1 MIDAQRQKIAKV
13 DTFEEKEKAKS
24 AEEML
29 HEVLANATPSDV
41 YGEYLHFLKV
51 MPKLLNNAEQELV
64 GQVKEHLKIEK
75 VKKELLEKPG
85 DIINLKGEEYPILDA
100 LSIKLGLSL
109 RNILAPPCQTCLLCE
124 KPLVRNHKPTMVPF
138 HTLNGPH
145 LATKYSWECRSCHS
159 IWKFKNTFEKNCR
172 VYYSVD
178 QYGNPDMGYKK
189 YPDSFKVNTV
199 RCSSEEYCSK
209 RFLASYMSHLQHC
222 FTTSE
227 GESEAYNEVFK
238 GTEKEAFFRDFL
250 NFNPDVGG
258 HFEEKAST
266 EKKELVDGEEKGT
279 EEIEKSRGR
288 STMHELGRKN
298 LTSAYL
304 NHEVFC
310 EMVERGSVESVI
322 FGPKNDPNDPR
333 RKISY
338 KESVEH
344 YMKEVDQLRRGEL
357 YSHTA
362 EDCSDA
368 CRRRGCGKV
377 VSVDG
382 NWKLSYKICLW
393 RPQNRYSDQN
403 IFEEYPN
410 VCSEEPARGS
420 AFCSSH
426 SQIIEQLEYPTE
438 LRKFITKCGADPDA
452 YTKEGKKKVRGVLEK
467 LSKTQ
472 DTKSTMSAEDA
483 QGTSYFLR
491 NRQISTKEN
500 FQTTDGPDD
509 DCRKDIGILHRLHSW
524 SRGIVEIVGG
534 GGIIEY
540 WAPIFDSEGPV
551 QTLFII
557 LVFLQMKLKGLGED
571 DYKSFFISYDN
582 MTKRCHNLISQIIAQ
597 ELRSLPCLVCHWLTL

>member
-1 MIDAQRQKIAKV
+1 M
-13 DTFEEKEKAKS
+13 
-24 AEEML
+24 
-29 HEVLANATPSDV
+29 
-41 YGEYLHFLKV
+41 
-51 MPKLLNNAEQELV
+51 
-64 GQVKEHLKIEK
+64 
-75 VKKELLEKPG
+75 
-85 DIINLKGEEYPILDA
+85 
-100 LSIKLGLSL
+100 
-109 RNILAPPCQTCLLCE
+109 
-124 KPLVRNHKPTMVPF
+124 
-138 HTLNGPH
+138 
-145 LATKYSWECRSCHS
+145 
-159 IWKFKNTFEKNCR
+159 
-172 VYYSVD
+172 
-178 QYGNPDMGYKK
+178 
-189 YPDSFKVNTV
+189 
-199 RCSSEEYCSK
+199 
-209 RFLASYMSHLQHC
+209 
-222 FTTSE
+222 
-227 GESEAYNEVFK
+227 
-238 GTEKEAFFRDFL
+238 
-250 NFNPDVGG
+250 
-258 HFEEKAST
+258 
-266 EKKELVDGEEKGT
+266 
-279 EEIEKSRGR
+279 
-288 STMHELGRKN
+288 
-298 LTSAYL
+298 
-304 NHEVFC
+304 
-310 EMVERGSVESVI
+310 
-322 FGPKNDPNDPR
+322 
-333 RKISY
+333 
-338 KESVEH
+338 
-344 YMKEVDQLRRGEL
+344 
-357 YSHTA
+357 
-362 EDCSDA
+362 
-368 CRRRGCGKV
+368 

-597 ELRSLPCLVCHWLTL
+597 ELRSLPCLVCHWLTH